1 MVVARSPSAAA
12 ASMADSLFERFEVEF
27 DAGTH
32 PVFHGGELITGSL
45 KIQLKKEVTINAI
58 RIQFRGRAV
67 YLDPKH
73 PTKEA
78 AEKVYFDKNFILL
91 ERPPGHP
98 EPGHF
103 PWSANFLYSLPF
115 ECPLPKGC
123 ETSYEGPHGFIR
135 YYARAILETA
145 EPDKAKYIVKQCFSI
160 ISSPELHQLVPPI
173 SDPISEKKTVRFGSC
188 CCRGKM
194 TAEILLPKSSYAPGE
209 DVIGNFT
216 MDSSTAKNAL
226 EHIEVRLI
234 DRLQRITSDLEP
246 IKEATPTVTEPVNGV
261 ETKSGKKLKNKQKQK
276 NGTNDNSANKAEDQQ
291 QKEET
296 KKQKKS
302 NSIPTT
308 KPSPSST
315 NSFERHRVVFGRRL
329 VKEDFKGET
338 TPERRNSGENKNV
351 ITKTNVYFLRIPA
364 IISTTQLNDQQQQ
377 QSASQFDEL
386 VDGVDAENGQFHRL
400 LESPSTATLRA
411 RREPFLRVDYALQ
424 IYLGTHVLVEIPI
437 QVHPIPIYAKG
448 IGFQPFAG
456 GAQSV
461 AESDESSYI
470 PCKGPFIFAPLYPVY
485 LEPPKNLIVSEET
498 ILTPISEPAI
508 KTTTNVKS
516 QHPKQSING
525 GIKSEEL
532 QQQPFIV
539 VTSTSTTKEEN
550 TKKTITT
557 FPETTTTTTTTITE
571 ERTTI
576 TKEEEENKII
586 TEEIVSGKDN
596 FPEVSELNKGG
607 SEIKEKPLEQIII
620 KEEKPETIIIE
631 EQEQLPNGGTKTT
644 KIEETILQQNGD
656 ESDEIVRKSVV
667 ETEAYEINNDDG
679 STVSVQKTTTTTT
692 ELTTT
697 TPTVVINREHYN
709 DINNDQ
715 QNEVDEQEN
724 KNTKNKE
731 NNSNGILDNQQMDVS
746 MSG

>member
-1 MVVARSPSAAA
+1 
-12 ASMADSLFERFEVEF
+12 
-27 DAGTH
+27 
-32 PVFHGGELITGSL
+32 
-45 KIQLKKEVTINAI
+45 
-58 RIQFRGRAV
+58 
-67 YLDPKH
+67 
-73 PTKEA
+73 
-78 AEKVYFDKNFILL
+78 VYFDKNFILL

-209 DVIGNFT
+209 DVIGKFT

-246 IKEATPTVTEPVNGV
+246 IKEATPVAAEPVNGV
-261 ETKSGKKLKNKQKQK
+261 ETKTTGKKQKNKQKQK
-276 NGTNDNSANKAEDQQ
+276 NGTNDTTAINDDQKQ
-291 QKEET
+291 NVKEET

-302 NSIPTT
+302 NLIPT
-308 KPSPSST
+308 KPSPT
-315 NSFERHRVVFGRRL
+315 TSFERHRVVFGRRL

-338 TPERRNSGENKNV
+338 TPERRSSGENKNV

-364 IISTTQLNDQQQQ
+364 VISTTQLNDQQQ

-448 IGFQPFAG
+448 ISIGFQPFAG

-470 PCKGPFIFAPLYPVY
+470 PFKGPFSFAPLYPVY
-485 LEPPKNLIVSEET
+485 LESPKNLIVSDET
-498 ILTPISEPAI
+498 ILTPVSEPTPAI
-508 KTTTNVKS
+508 KTTTNLKTS
-516 QHPKQSING
+516 QTKQPFNG

-539 VTSTSTTKEEN
+539 VTSTTTTEET

-557 FPETTTTTTTTITE
+557 PAAGETTTTTTITE

-576 TKEEEENKII
+576 TKEEEDKI
-586 TEEIVSGKDN
+586 TEVMNNTKENTK
-596 FPEVSELNKGG
+596 EVSELNKTE
-607 SEIKEKPLEQIII
+607 SEIKEKPLEQIIVKEESLPETVNI
-620 KEEKPETIIIE
+620 TKEEK
-631 EQEQLPNGGTKTT
+631 LPNGGTKTT
-644 KIEETILQQNGD
+644 IIEEKGLNQNGD
-656 ESDEIVRKSVV
+656 ESDVVRKSVV
-667 ETEAYEINNDDG
+667 ETEAYELNNDDG
-679 STVSVQKTTTTTT
+679 STVSIQKTTTTTT
-692 ELTTT
+692 ELTST
-697 TPTVVINREHYN
+697 TPTVVINGEHYN
-709 DINNDQ
+709 DLNNGQ
-715 QNEVDEQEN
+715 QEENTQNEVNEQEN

-731 NNSNGILDNQQMDVS
+731 NNGILDNQQMDVS

>member
-103 PWSANFLYSLPF
+103 PWSANFL
-115 ECPLPKGC
+115 CPLPKGC

-246 IKEATPTVTEPVNGV
+246 IKEATPTITEPVNGV
-261 ETKSGKKLKNKQKQK
+261 EGKTGKKLKNKQKQK

-291 QKEET
+291 QKE
-296 KKQKKS
+296 
-302 NSIPTT
+302 
-308 KPSPSST
+308 
-315 NSFERHRVVFGRRL
+315 
-329 VKEDFKGET
+329 
-338 TPERRNSGENKNV
+338 
-351 ITKTNVYFLRIPA
+351 
-364 IISTTQLNDQQQQ
+364 
-377 QSASQFDEL
+377 
-386 VDGVDAENGQFHRL
+386 
-400 LESPSTATLRA
+400 
-411 RREPFLRVDYALQ
+411 
-424 IYLGTHVLVEIPI
+424 
-437 QVHPIPIYAKG
+437 G

-470 PCKGPFIFAPLYPVY
+470 PYKGPFTFAPLYPIY

-550 TKKTITT
+550 TRKTITT

-576 TKEEEENKII
+576 TKEEGENKIT
-586 TEEIVSGKDN
+586 TEEVVSGKNN

-607 SEIKEKPLEQIII
+607 SEIKEKPLEKIII

-656 ESDEIVRKSVV
+656 ESDEVVRKSVV

-697 TPTVVINREHYN
+697 TPTVVINGEHYN

>member
-261 ETKSGKKLKNKQKQK
+261 EGKTGKKLKNKQKQK
-276 NGTNDNSANKAEDQQ
+276 NGTNDNSANKADDQQ

-424 IYLGTHVLVEIPI
+424 LHIPR
-437 QVHPIPIYAKG
+437 PGGGMG

-470 PCKGPFIFAPLYPVY
+470 PYKGPFTFAPLYPIY

-557 FPETTTTTTTTITE
+557 FPETTTTTTTITE

>member
-1 MVVARSPSAAA
+1 MVVARSPSAAAA

-261 ETKSGKKLKNKQKQK
+261 EAKTGKKLKNKQKQK
-276 NGTNDNSANKAEDQQ
+276 NGTNDNSANKADDQQ

-448 IGFQPFAG
+448 I
-456 GAQSV
+456 
-461 AESDESSYI
+461 Y
-470 PCKGPFIFAPLYPVY
+470 
-485 LEPPKNLIVSEET
+485 
-498 ILTPISEPAI
+498 
-508 KTTTNVKS
+508 
-516 QHPKQSING
+516 
-525 GIKSEEL
+525 
-532 QQQPFIV
+532 
-539 VTSTSTTKEEN
+539 
-550 TKKTITT
+550 
-557 FPETTTTTTTTITE
+557 
-571 ERTTI
+571 
-576 TKEEEENKII
+576 
-586 TEEIVSGKDN
+586 
-596 FPEVSELNKGG
+596 
-607 SEIKEKPLEQIII
+607 
-620 KEEKPETIIIE
+620 
-631 EQEQLPNGGTKTT
+631 
-644 KIEETILQQNGD
+644 
-656 ESDEIVRKSVV
+656 
-667 ETEAYEINNDDG
+667 
-679 STVSVQKTTTTTT
+679 
-692 ELTTT
+692 
-697 TPTVVINREHYN
+697 
-709 DINNDQ
+709 
-715 QNEVDEQEN
+715 
-724 KNTKNKE
+724 
-731 NNSNGILDNQQMDVS
+731 
-746 MSG
+746 

>member
-226 EHIEVRLI
+226 EHIEARLI

-424 IYLGTHVLVEIPI
+424 YYRTSFLDALIFLDHLFGNSCARRNTYSSPSNSHLCKRHFFIINNFFLNFIF
-437 QVHPIPIYAKG
+437 KG

-667 ETEAYEINNDDG
+667 ETEAYEINND
-679 STVSVQKTTTTTT
+679 
-692 ELTTT
+692 
-697 TPTVVINREHYN
+697 
-709 DINNDQ
+709 
-715 QNEVDEQEN
+715 
-724 KNTKNKE
+724 
-731 NNSNGILDNQQMDVS
+731 
-746 MSG
+746 

>member
-1 MVVARSPSAAA
+1 MS
-12 ASMADSLFERFEVEF
+12 DCILFKIFQ
-27 DAGTH
+27 
-32 PVFHGGELITGSL
+32 VFHGGELITGSL

-246 IKEATPTVTEPVNGV
+246 IKEATPTITEPVNGV
-261 ETKSGKKLKNKQKQK
+261 EGKTGKKLKNKQKQK

-291 QKEET
+291 QKE
-296 KKQKKS
+296 
-302 NSIPTT
+302 
-308 KPSPSST
+308 
-315 NSFERHRVVFGRRL
+315 VVFGRRL

-437 QVHPIPIYAKG
+437 QVHPIPIYAK
-448 IGFQPFAG
+448 
-456 GAQSV
+456 
-461 AESDESSYI
+461 
-470 PCKGPFIFAPLYPVY
+470 
-485 LEPPKNLIVSEET
+485 
-498 ILTPISEPAI
+498 AI

-644 KIEETILQQNGD
+644 KIEETSLQQNGD
-656 ESDEIVRKSVV
+656 ESDEVLRKSVV